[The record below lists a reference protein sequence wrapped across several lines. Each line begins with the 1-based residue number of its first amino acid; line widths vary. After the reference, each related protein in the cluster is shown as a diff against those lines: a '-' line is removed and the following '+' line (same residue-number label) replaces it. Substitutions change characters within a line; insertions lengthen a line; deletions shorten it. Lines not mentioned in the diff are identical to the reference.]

1 MQNCQATASWSLALI
16 CSFLFLRVRLDS
28 CVVAVHVF
36 DVCLDFLLEVILC
49 FLKDI
54 LHFENL
60 LLLLHFGDR
69 VVLVLT
75 VEVVGNADDLLDV
88 FAANGALDLRSR

>member
-1 MQNCQATASWSLALI
+1 MQNRQGTASWRLAFI
-16 CSFLFLRVRLDS
+16 CSFLLLRVRLDS

-36 DVCLDFLLEVILC
+36 DVCLDFLLEVILR

-69 VVLVLT
+69 VVLT